1 MSSPSAWRP
10 MPSASPMNTDQLRQ
24 VLSELDGK
32 RTAAFNFASATECV
46 VTNAMLLPDEKDH
59 MVKVTDGKHV
69 YIIDSAQLVWIRIG

>member
-1 MSSPSAWRP
+1 
-10 MPSASPMNTDQLRQ
+10 MNTDQLRQ

-32 RTAAFNFASATECV
+32 RAAAFHFATTAECV
-46 VTNAMLLPDEKDH
+46 VPNAMLLPDEKDH